1 MRLGSIL
8 LCAGAALSLTAAYAA
23 TTYDGNGQVPQQFVL
38 SGKAAD
44 RLHDHT
50 SINSDTAERL
60 SKACEAIARRNNS
73 QVVVVVLDP
82 QGLVVHEHRM
92 DGEGWIQ
99 VKATEQKA
107 LTALRTRATSHALAN
122 RNVQDPFTSQNMSG
136 YGLTTQEGGL
146 PIIVSGQLIGAI
158 GVGGSAPRVAQ
169 GWSDE
174 ICAHK
179 AMTEV
184 LGPQP
189 PLVQDLPPRT
199 AANRG
204 NAPVPRFDLAQ
215 GVVPR
220 SSLPPEFVVS
230 GKAAANIFDANQ
242 ISGEAAK
249 KIARTCR
256 AWAAEHGGSASIYI
270 IDTHGTFVHQERGDG
285 QVYTNIHTAMLK
297 AQTALQTR
305 QPTSIRA
312 AQLRNDPG
320 GQPRQLMQFGF
331 FTVSGGLPIVVDGE
345 MIGAIGVGGGAGGGG
360 DENCAIEGLKA
371 AFGDRVLLPTYPQQ
385 QDKPQR

>member
-23 TTYDGNGQVPQQFVL
+23 TSYDGNGQVPQQFVL

-122 RNVQDPFTSQNMSG
+122 RNVQDPFTNQNMSG

-146 PIIVSGQLIGAI
+146 PIIVNGQLIGAI
-158 GVGGSAPRVAQ
+158 GVGGIPPAERNATY
-169 GWSDE
+169 GE
-174 ICAHK
+174 EMCARD
-179 AMTEV
+179 ALEQV
-184 LGPQP
+184 IGPLP
-189 PLVQDLPPRT
+189 PLLPDL
-199 AANRG
+199 AAQR
-204 NAPVPRFDLAQ
+204 NAP
-215 GVVPR
+215 
-220 SSLPPEFVVS
+220 
-230 GKAAANIFDANQ
+230 
-242 ISGEAAK
+242 
-249 KIARTCR
+249 
-256 AWAAEHGGSASIYI
+256 
-270 IDTHGTFVHQERGDG
+270 
-285 QVYTNIHTAMLK
+285 
-297 AQTALQTR
+297 
-305 QPTSIRA
+305 
-312 AQLRNDPG
+312 
-320 GQPRQLMQFGF
+320 
-331 FTVSGGLPIVVDGE
+331 
-345 MIGAIGVGGGAGGGG
+345 AGGGG
-360 DENCAIEGLKA
+360 RAGRGAPN
-371 AFGDRVLLPTYPQQ
+371 Q
-385 QDKPQR
+385 